1 MKTFALG
8 ITGGSGAPYALRVL
22 EGLLAAGHEVHAVVS
37 GAGTK
42 ILALET
48 NLRPGRSARSIEA
61 ALREHVAAR
70 LQDDAPGTLRVFD
83 HQNVAAPIASGSFDC
98 AGMAVVPC
106 STGSLGRIAA
116 GISGNLIERAADVK
130 LKERRP
136 LVLVPRETPLHL
148 GHIRLLAQ
156 AAEIGAIIMPP
167 MPAFYHRPQTLDD
180 IINQTVN
187 RVLDLFDIE
196 LGRDLFNRWQGPS
209 PTPGGRQAGQ
219 TPPTDSPG
227 RKD

>member
-116 GISGNLIERAADVK
+116 GISGNLIERAADVM

-136 LVLVPRETPLHL
+136 LVLVPRETPLSDIHL
-148 GHIRLLAQ
+148 ENMLRLRRAGADILA
-156 AAEIGAIIMPP
+156 AMPG
-167 MPAFYHRPQTLDD
+167 FYHRPRTVDD
-180 IINQTVN
+180 LVDMIAG
-187 RVLDLFDIE
+187 RVLDR
-196 LGRDLFNRWQGPS
+196 LGVENNLLKRWNGDEAG
-209 PTPGGRQAGQ
+209 TGRA
-219 TPPTDSPG
+219 D
-227 RKD
+227 